1 MNKTISPPTTPLK
14 TNANFGAPAW
24 LAGLC
29 LLGGGPLLHSAPGDA
44 PPGPFTAGSRPNI
57 LFLVSED
64 HGPELGVYGDPFAR
78 TPVLD
83 RLGAEGIVFERAYVT
98 QAGCSPS
105 RATLLTGLYPHQNGQ
120 IGLATHGFRLYDDPD
135 MPLLPNALKEA
146 GYRTGIVG
154 KIHVEPEENFAFDE
168 KLEADRFR
176 RRDVRGVARNALGFI
191 ERHGGEAPFFLS
203 VNYADVHRPY
213 IGDFVRQADGLPEDP
228 HEPGE
233 VDILPQIGFS
243 DALQWEKAANYYN
256 SIERLDA
263 GIGIILEGLKAMGHY
278 DNTVIIFLSDHGSD
292 KLRGKRTVYEGG
304 TRVPMIIHG
313 ADRIVQGQRRSE
325 LISSIDLIPTVLE
338 LAGVDVPAVLP
349 GKSLL
354 PILAGEAVE
363 GRRYLFTEYHTHSP
377 HNLNPQRTV
386 RDDRYKLIHNLLH
399 SRFNPGYAFTFDRIY
414 DDRDAIEGLIAQGP
428 IRVRNAYAIMKEPP
442 EFELYDLQND
452 PLEFNNL
459 AENPNYTA
467 ILERLQE
474 ALLRWRRES
483 GDPLLDEA
491 NLQSLERNIAAA
503 FRDDAPI
510 VRDRKGHWVL
520 GQYRRVQRMDPH
532 WIFYDQWEAYRSER
546 HGGTA
551 AEAGHP

>member
-1 MNKTISPPTTPLK
+1 MKHLPKFS
-14 TNANFGAPAW
+14 
-24 LAGLC
+24 
-29 LLGGGPLLHSAPGDA
+29 LLGLSLLTLVHSSSFVSHQVDGATDLDIGRNV
-44 PPGPFTAGSRPNI
+44 GSRPNI
-57 LFLVSED
+57 LMLVSED
-64 HGPELGVYGDPFAR
+64 HGPELGIYGDPFAR

-83 RLGAEGIVFERAYVT
+83 RLGSEGVVFERAYVT

-120 IGLATHGFRLYDDPD
+120 IGLATHGFRLYDDPE

-154 KIHVEPEENFAFDE
+154 KIHVEPEGRFAFDE
-168 KLEADRFR
+168 KLEADSFQ
-176 RRDVRGVARNALGFI
+176 RRDVREVARNALGFI

-213 IGDFVRQADGLPEDP
+213 IGDFVRQADGLPADP
-228 HEPGE
+228 HEPGD

-243 DALQWEKAANYYN
+243 DLLQQEKAANYYN
-256 SIERLDA
+256 SIERLDS

-278 DNTVIIFLSDHGSD
+278 DNTVIIYLSDHGSD

-304 TRVPMIIHG
+304 IRVPMIIHW
-313 ADRIVQGQRRSE
+313 ADRIVQGQRRNE

-338 LAGVDVPAVLP
+338 LAGVDVSAVLP

-354 PILAGEAVE
+354 PILAGEIVE
-363 GRRYLFTEYHTHSP
+363 GRKYLFTEFHTHSP

-386 RDDRYKLIHNLLH
+386 RDNRYKLIHNLLH
-399 SRFNPGYAFTFDRIY
+399 GRFNPGYAFTFDRIY

-428 IRVRNAYAIMKEPP
+428 IRVRNTYAIMKEPP

-459 AENPNYTA
+459 AENPVYA
-467 ILERLQE
+467 DVLERLQE
-474 ALLRWRRES
+474 ELLRWRRES
-483 GDPLLDEA
+483 GDPLLDPA
-491 NLQSLERNIAAA
+491 NLISLVENVAAA
-503 FRDDAPI
+503 FDDDQPLIRDEN
-510 VRDRKGHWVL
+510 GNWVL
-520 GQYRRVQRMDPH
+520 GRYRRVGRMSDH
-532 WIFYDQWEAYRSER
+532 WNFYDLWEASMNSKKGRQR
-546 HGGTA
+546 
-551 AEAGHP
+551 